1 MKDFIFQNTTK
12 IIFGKNKEGLI
23 GKEVK
28 KYSTKILLVY
38 GGGTIKKSGLY
49 NIVIKALKKEGIE
62 VFELKGVKPNPG
74 LRLVEE
80 GIKICLANDI
90 NFILAVG
97 GGSVIDT
104 AKTISIGT
112 RYKGNVWDFF
122 SKDIEVKEALP
133 VGVILTI
140 AAAGSE
146 SSNGAVI
153 TKEDSLKKKFVTSE
167 MMYPKFAILNPELT
181 LSLPPYQTFCGIS
194 DIMSHVMERYFT
206 SVKNV
211 DLTDRLCEA
220 TLKTVINNA
229 YILIEDPSNYD
240 ARAEIMWAGAIAHN
254 DILDTGRTGD
264 WASHLIE
271 HALSGFYDIAHGAG
285 LTIITLAWM
294 KYVYLRNLNRFVQ
307 FASRVFKL
315 DVDYNSLE
323 RTALK
328 GINALESF
336 FKDIGMP
343 VSLKEIDINKKDFER
358 IALESAREGAIGN
371 LVKLKEKDIL
381 KILEIAR

>member
-38 GGGTIKKSGLY
+38 GGGSIKKSGLY

-220 TLKTVINNA
+220 TLKNNA

-307 FASRVFKL
+307 FASGVFKL

>member
-38 GGGTIKKSGLY
+38 GGGSIKKSGLY

-307 FASRVFKL
+307 FASGVFKL